1 MIDLSLARRVLN
13 KAGKELS
20 KTLADTVISPDAAV
34 LIQKALDDDDWGVR
48 LAGIYSLGDLA
59 SEESIAM
66 IKKARR
72 KEKDK
77 DFKKACNK
85 AIKKAEKAMKNK

>member
-34 LIQKALDDDDWGVR
+34 LIQKALDDVTFLFDILHLDEID
-48 LAGIYSLGDLA
+48 AID
-59 SEESIAM
+59 I
-66 IKKARR
+66 R
-72 KEKDK
+72 KPTE
-77 DFKKACNK
+77 
-85 AIKKAEKAMKNK
+85 

>member
-34 LIQKALDDDDWGVR
+34 LIQKALDDVTFMYDILHLDEID
-48 LAGIYSLGDLA
+48 AID
-59 SEESIAM
+59 I
-66 IKKARR
+66 R
-72 KEKDK
+72 KPT
-77 DFKKACNK
+77 N
-85 AIKKAEKAMKNK
+85 

>member
-34 LIQKALDDDDWGVR
+34 LIQKALDDVTFMFDILHLDEIDAIDIR
-48 LAGIYSLGDLA
+48 K
-59 SEESIAM
+59 SI
-66 IKKARR
+66 
-72 KEKDK
+72 DK
-77 DFKKACNK
+77 LNK
-85 AIKKAEKAMKNK
+85 GG

>member
-34 LIQKALDDDDWGVR
+34 LIQKALDDVTFMFDILHLDEID
-48 LAGIYSLGDLA
+48 AID
-59 SEESIAM
+59 I
-66 IKKARR
+66 R
-72 KEKDK
+72 KDQTN
-77 DFKKACNK
+77 NK
-85 AIKKAEKAMKNK
+85 GGQNNGNCE

>member
-34 LIQKALDDDDWGVR
+34 LIQKALDDITFMFDILHLDEID
-48 LAGIYSLGDLA
+48 AID
-59 SEESIAM
+59 I
-66 IKKARR
+66 R
-72 KEKDK
+72 KPTTK
-77 DFKKACNK
+77 
-85 AIKKAEKAMKNK
+85 

>member
-34 LIQKALDDDDWGVR
+34 LIQKALDDVTFMYDILHLDEID
-48 LAGIYSLGDLA
+48 AID
-59 SEESIAM
+59 I
-66 IKKARR
+66 R
-72 KEKDK
+72 KPTE
-77 DFKKACNK
+77 
-85 AIKKAEKAMKNK
+85 

>member
-34 LIQKALDDDDWGVR
+34 LIQKVLDDVTFMYDILHLDE
-48 LAGIYSLGDLA
+48 ID
-59 SEESIAM
+59 
-66 IKKARR
+66 
-72 KEKDK
+72 
-77 DFKKACNK
+77 
-85 AIKKAEKAMKNK
+85 AIDIHKNQTN